1 MPAPLRPAV
10 FLDRDGTLIEEK
22 KYLSDPALVTLLP
35 GVGEGLRRLRDAG
48 FELVV
53 VTNQSG
59 IGRGKYAEADMH
71 ACNDEMCRQLA
82 PYDVSFAGIYFC
94 PAAPTSGDPMA
105 IDHPDRKPAP
115 GMFLKAAAAL
125 NLDLARSWVIG
136 DSPRDVVAGKNAG
149 CVGQILVRTGHPIA
163 DPEQWRACCACA
175 VLDDMQQAVDHI
187 LLATKRGHKASSGQ

>member
-1 MPAPLRPAV
+1 MTLSQRPAV

-22 KYLSDPALVTLLP
+22 KYLCEPSRVKLLP
-35 GVGEGLRRLRDAG
+35 GVGDGLNRLRDAG

-59 IGRGKYAEADMH
+59 IGRGKYTEADMH

-82 PYDVSFAGIYFC
+82 PFGVTFGGIWFC
-94 PAAPTSGDPMA
+94 PAAPTSDDPMA

-125 NLDLARSWVIG
+125 NLDLPHSWVIG
-136 DSPRDVVAGKNAG
+136 DSPRDVVAGRIAG
-149 CVGQILVRTGHPIA
+149 CGGQILVLTGHPSPDI
-163 DPEQWRACCACA
+163 EQWRAYCP
-175 VLDDMQQAVDHI
+175 VVDNFEQAVHRI
-187 LLATKRGHKASSGQ
+187 LSAETTS